1 MKYIIQRVSQ
11 ASVTIDQKE
20 TRSIGLG
27 LLIYVGISSECITT
41 RQEKVEK
48 FVNKLQHLK
57 IFEDQ
62 HGKINA
68 SLEEVKWEVLLISN
82 FTLHGRNH
90 KGNQIDFSKA
100 AAFADAKTVYDQLV
114 FRLNQQGIA
123 LKTGE
128 FGAWMEVSSVV
139 DGPVNIILEY

>member
-27 LLIYVGISSECITT
+27 LLIYVGISSEGITT

-68 SLEEVKWEVLLISN
+68 SLEEVK
-82 FTLHGRNH
+82 
-90 KGNQIDFSKA
+90 
-100 AAFADAKTVYDQLV
+100 
-114 FRLNQQGIA
+114 
-123 LKTGE
+123 
-128 FGAWMEVSSVV
+128 
-139 DGPVNIILEY
+139 